1 MGKRKLPESE
11 EDDWYKPEVPV
22 EPYEIVPTD
31 PDDYRPVEDGDDGWV
46 NVLPS
51 VNQKKRSAVA
61 RTLQALI
68 RRMKCNK

>member
-31 PDDYRPVEDGDDGWV
+31 PDDYRPLEYGDDGWV
-46 NVLPS
+46 YVLPS
-51 VNQKKRSAVA
+51 VKKKRSAAA